1 MDTMTYASVAVL
13 PGNVALSKR
22 QLAVPEAAFAPLDLS
37 YLHRSIRT
45 EISKLKEEVRKLWQA
60 IEELR
65 SR

>member
-13 PGNVALSKR
+13 PGNVALSKK

-37 YLHRSIRT
+37 YIDRSIRS

-60 IEELR
+60 IDELR
-65 SR
+65 D

>member
-22 QLAVPEAAFAPLDLS
+22 QLAVPEATFTPLDLS
-37 YLHRSIRT
+37 YIQRNIRT

-65 SR
+65 N

>member
-13 PGNVALSKR
+13 PGNVAQSKR
-22 QLAVPEAAFAPLDLS
+22 QLPVPEAAFTPLDLS

-65 SR
+65 KD

>member
-13 PGNVALSKR
+13 PWNVARSKR
-22 QLAVPEAAFAPLDLS
+22 QRAVPEAAFAPLDLS
-37 YLHRSIRT
+37 YIQRNIRT

-65 SR
+65 N

>member
-13 PGNVALSKR
+13 PGSVALSKR
-22 QLAVPEAAFAPLDLS
+22 QLAVPEAAFTPLDLS

-45 EISKLKEEVRKLWQA
+45 EISKLKAEVRKLWQA
-60 IEELR
+60 IDELR